1 MQRHRRIILAAVFAL
16 LVSPVLL
23 WAAAKEE
30 QSIPAQRSMKYTSRS
45 ADSAGAWQKD
55 VRARLFQLLEMDD
68 LIAKKGAVA
77 FKPKELSAA
86 DRGAYHVKEVEI
98 DSTADRRIRII
109 VTLPTSRKGPFPGVV
124 CIGGHG
130 SDQYSPYD
138 EHTVAKD
145 SANGKSDHIYKAFGT
160 LLAKRGYVTVST
172 TVSQH
177 KVYEE
182 GRLLMGER
190 LWDLIRC
197 VDYLEST
204 PQVDRSRIGCAGL
217 SLGGEMA
224 MWLGAMD
231 ERIATTVSAGF
242 LTNMDHM
249 EQNHCMCWKFP
260 GLRELVDFADIYSL
274 VAPRALQCQ
283 NGMLE
288 PESQFNVPLARKTM
302 EEIRMTYCDLGK
314 PENVVLDVHTG
325 GHEIDLPGLLYFFE
339 KHLYSNRWT
348 EPNDIQAGTL

>member
-1 MQRHRRIILAAVFAL
+1 MQRHRRIILAAFFAL

-30 QSIPAQRSMKYTSRS
+30 QSIPAQRSMKYTSHS
-45 ADSAGAWQKD
+45 ADSASAWQKD
-55 VRARLFQLLEMDD
+55 VRARLFQLLKMDD
-68 LIAKKGAVA
+68 LIAKKGTVA

-98 DSTADRRIRII
+98 DSTANRRIRII
-109 VTLPTSRKGPFPGVV
+109 VTLPTLQKGPFPAVV

-130 SDQYSPYD
+130 SSLHSPYS
-138 EHTVAKD
+138 EHTVTKD
-145 SANGKSDHIYKAFGT
+145 SAKAQSDHIYRGFGT
-160 LLAKRGYVTVST
+160 ALAKRGYVTIST

-197 VDYLEST
+197 VDYLESM
-204 PQVDRSRIGCAGL
+204 PEVDRSRIGCAGL

-242 LTNMDHM
+242 LTTMDHM
-249 EQNHCMCWKFP
+249 EQNHCRCWKFP
-260 GLRELVDFADIYSL
+260 GLRELVDYADIYSL
-274 VAPRALQCQ
+274 IAPRALQCQ

-288 PESQFNVPLARKTM
+288 PVSQFNVPLARRAM
-302 EEIRMTYCDLGK
+302 EEVRIIYCDLGK
-314 PENVVLDVHTG
+314 PENVVLDVHAG

-348 EPNDIQAGTL
+348 EPKDAQM